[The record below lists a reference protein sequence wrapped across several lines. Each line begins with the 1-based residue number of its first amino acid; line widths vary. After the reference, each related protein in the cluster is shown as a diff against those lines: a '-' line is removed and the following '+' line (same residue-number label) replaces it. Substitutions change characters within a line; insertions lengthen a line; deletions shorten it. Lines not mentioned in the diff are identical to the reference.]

1 MDNPLRLARLQQL
14 LLQRPLFRGERVVAC
29 GHHLHQAASLP
40 RLWLHWC
47 LLVRRVLGQPTPV
60 ELVVP
65 APRTYRHR
73 SHLHRPRRLLL
84 W

>member
-47 LLVRRVLGQPTPV
+47 LLVRRVLG
-60 ELVVP
+60 
-65 APRTYRHR
+65 
-73 SHLHRPRRLLL
+73 
-84 W
+84 